1 MDSEDGKDR
10 DNQARIIEE
19 RDKTNPSPS
28 VRANAIWQI
37 LNSHK
42 PRPTLWDLICFSIET
57 LSVAVES
64 YPFLMRAIM
73 SLNRMIYA
81 IHYNSPEVM
90 DSFVNEKGEMK
101 NEGD

>member
-1 MDSEDGKDR
+1 MDSKDAEDR

-19 RDKTNPSPS
+19 RDKINPSPS

-64 YPFLMRAIM
+64 YPFLMTAIKH
-73 SLNRMIYA
+73 LNRMIYA
-81 IHYNSPEVM
+81 IHYNSTEPM
-90 DSFVNEKGEMK
+90 DSFVNEKGEMR
-101 NEGD
+101 NERD